1 MPTQTPPQKLR
12 NFCLTPHKKRK
23 DQRMPMHTT
32 PQKRLFQTPSEILVH
47 RGVCILNG
55 MAQVLRTDLNTDQ
68 NFLLLDFNKAGMD
81 SKNCFRLL
89 VMTYFVTRHNSRY
102 FSQSLEHNL
111 RLAFRRN
118 QFFRLSRCFTSPSI
132 IPIETR

>member
-1 MPTQTPPQKLR
+1 MSAGL
-12 NFCLTPHKKRK
+12 LAVEV
-23 DQRMPMHTT
+23 
-32 PQKRLFQTPSEILVH
+32 TPSWSDQVILL
-47 RGVCILNG
+47 GTIE
-55 MAQVLRTDLNTDQ
+55 VLRTDLNTDQ

-89 VMTYFVTRHNSRY
+89 VITYFVTRRNSPY

-118 QFFRLSRCFTSPSI
+118 QFL
-132 IPIETR
+132 IE